1 MLATRTLDL
10 PDCRPV
16 LADPDD
22 LTLVFQPVVDLTTA
36 TVAGYEALCRFP
48 GTAGPEVWFAAAAE
62 AGVAA
67 ELEALAIG
75 RALDAVPGLP
85 DGTFLTVNASPHLLA
100 TRPVR
105 EAFARR
111 PDLHRVVVELTG
123 HNRVHDLAELTA
135 AAAGLRARGAL
146 IALDDTA
153 NGYAG
158 LQLMAALRPQLVS
171 LDRTLV
177 AGADADPVRLA
188 LAGLVGE
195 FAGRIDARLVAE
207 GLETTAELAAFLRLG
222 VPLGQ
227 GWLLGRPTPGFAPL
241 DPKVADLV
249 RGQAARVRLT
259 AGVTGLLRPVRQCA
273 EDADVAVAP
282 AVLVGPL
289 EEPRALLLADART
302 GETYRAPVSL
312 RVTLSADVAE
322 TLHRALARPPAQR
335 FEPVLVTDPAGQV
348 LGLVRVEDLASAVHT
363 A

>member
-22 LTLVFQPVVDLTTA
+22 LTLVFQPVVDLTRA
-36 TVAGYEALCRFP
+36 TVAGYQALCRFP

-75 RALDAVPGLP
+75 RALEAVPGLP
-85 DGTFLTVNASPHLLA
+85 DGTFLTVGASSHLLT

-111 PDLHRVVVELTG
+111 PDLHRVVVGLTG
-123 HNRVHDLAELTA
+123 HDRVEDLAGLTA

-146 IALDDTA
+146 VALDDTG

-158 LQLMAALRPQLVS
+158 LELMAALRPQLVTV
-171 LDRTLV
+171 DRTVV

-195 FAGRIDARLVAE
+195 FAGRIDARLVAQ

-227 GWLLGRPTPGFAPL
+227 GWLLGRPTPQFAPL

-259 AGVTGLLRPVRQCA
+259 AGVTGLLRPVRQCP

-289 EEPRALLLADART
+289 DEPRALLLADART
-302 GETYRAPVSL
+302 GETYRTPVSL
-312 RVTLSADVAE
+312 RVTLTADVAE